1 MAARVLIV
9 DDEPSFRRV
18 ARQLLELRGYLV
30 VGEAGCAAT
39 AVESVGSLAPDA
51 ILMDVRLGDDNGFE
65 LARALTRQQ
74 PALAVLLVSNSDF
87 RHLDPLIE
95 DCGARGFALK
105 SQLAGV
111 DFAQFWPAPAEA
123 GA

>member
-87 RHLDPLIE
+87 RHLDPLIK
-95 DCGARGFALK
+95 DSGARGFALK